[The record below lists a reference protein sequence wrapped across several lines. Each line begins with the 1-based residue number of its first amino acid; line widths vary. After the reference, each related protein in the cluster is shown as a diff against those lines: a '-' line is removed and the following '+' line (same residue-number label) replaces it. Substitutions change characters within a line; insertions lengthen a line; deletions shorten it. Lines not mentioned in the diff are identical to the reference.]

1 MASLIAWVNY
11 KQEIPIST
19 NWITREMSKFYERQK
34 VSDEFQANV
43 WTAVWT
49 VQVLKVS
56 NIRERKILTFTDQ
69 DSKSENRTIHGWS
82 YDWNFQNLALEAY
95 CKNIVPLIGESISR
109 WILAARIIPSIF
121 VFAYVRCEI
130 HGSHAMVGWTVA
142 QVP

>member
-11 KQEIPIST
+11 KQEIPIPT

-82 YDWNFQNLALEAY
+82 
-95 CKNIVPLIGESISR
+95 
-109 WILAARIIPSIF
+109 
-121 VFAYVRCEI
+121 
-130 HGSHAMVGWTVA
+130 
-142 QVP
+142 